1 MRVKNELLDLYEK
14 DLIRVASDISEG
26 KINEDLND
34 VKNRWLDIFW
44 KDLKTQ
50 GMRAGAK
57 EVARTF
63 VNERLESTLNYI
75 QKSRK
80 AFMSISK
87 RIELKDFIK
96 TNFKHILKKE
106 DKIYSNIIS
115 DDIDIEALRSHF
127 KS

>member
-26 KINEDLND
+26 KYNEDLND
-34 VKNRWLDIFW
+34 VKNRWIDIFW
-44 KDLKTQ
+44 KDLKSQ

-63 VNERLESTLNYI
+63 IIERFDSTLNYI
-75 QKSRK
+75 QNSKK
-80 AFMSISK
+80 AFMPISK
-87 RIELKDFIK
+87 RTALKDLIK
-96 TNFKHILKKE
+96 SKFKNILKKE
-106 DKIYSNIIS
+106 DKIYINKIS
-115 DDIDIEALRSHF
+115 DDVDIEALRSHF